1 MPPAGSPRRWTG
13 RRPRSPT
20 STCSSRCTGRHV
32 ESGWAWTPPRCW
44 AAPERR
50 SAPRCSS
57 TPRGRSAGRRS
68 RCSWNPA
75 DPPTGL
81 ASPYRTEQAGHV
93 DDGPMGGSTMGG
105 LTELRDF
112 LSGRGLEVVLII
124 LGSILLARFVGW
136 IGTRITDRI
145 DARATGGDA
154 LVRSEAAKHRH
165 SLTQVLTWAAIVMIY
180 SIAVFFVLDRLG
192 VPVTGL
198 VAPATVLGVGLG
210 FGAQRIVGDVLAGFF
225 IITER
230 QYGFG
235 DVVSIQVVGGGD
247 PATGT
252 VEDVT
257 LRVTRVRSANGE
269 VVTVPNGQIVK
280 VVNLSRDWARAVI
293 DVPVPSDADVN
304 RVNEILRE
312 VGREAF
318 RDPAMRP
325 LLLDPPTVMGVE
337 SLDLEQVN
345 VRMVARTLPGKQFEV
360 GRDLRARVVLA
371 FRNQG
376 LSVPPPPPVEQ
387 QTTVDQL
394 AGDER

>member
-1 MPPAGSPRRWTG
+1 MDAF
-13 RRPRSPT
+13 
-20 STCSSRCTGRHV
+20 
-32 ESGWAWTPPRCW
+32 
-44 AAPERR
+44 
-50 SAPRCSS
+50 
-57 TPRGRSAGRRS
+57 
-68 RCSWNPA
+68 
-75 DPPTGL
+75 
-81 ASPYRTEQAGHV
+81 
-93 DDGPMGGSTMGG
+93 DD
-105 LTELRDF
+105 LLDW

-124 LGSILLARFVGW
+124 LGSVLLARFVSWAGN
-136 IGTRITDRI
+136 RITDRI
-145 DARATGGDA
+145 DRNATGGDA

-165 SLTQVLTWAAIVMIY
+165 SLTQVLQWAAIVLIY

-257 LRVTRVRSANGE
+257 LRVTRVRSPNGE

-280 VVNLSRDWARAVI
+280 VVNLSRDWARAVV
-293 DVPVPSDADVN
+293 DVPVPSTVDVN

-318 RDPAMRP
+318 RDPGMRP

-337 SLDLEQVN
+337 TLGLDEVN
-345 VRMVARTLPGKQFEV
+345 VRVVARTLPGKQFEV

-371 FRNQG
+371 FRAQG
-376 LSVPPPPPVEQ
+376 VQVPAP
-387 QTTVDQL
+387 TAHD
-394 AGDER
+394 GDAATKVQESAR